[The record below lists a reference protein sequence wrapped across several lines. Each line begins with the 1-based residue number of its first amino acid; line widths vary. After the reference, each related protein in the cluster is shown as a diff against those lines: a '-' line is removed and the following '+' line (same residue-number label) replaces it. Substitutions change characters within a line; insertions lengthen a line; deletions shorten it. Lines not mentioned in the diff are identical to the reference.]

1 MKKLTTIAVAVGVMS
16 LGIAVAGGSAAADSK
31 PIKATPIGAQ
41 AKHTLTFNRAFN
53 EALKVAK
60 SECERDV
67 NCVAYS
73 AGPECTSNNRH
84 KWDCPVH
91 KLYGPTGLP
100 APDPA
105 TQQDC
110 VRPVQLLIKRI
121 FGRKLFFKFLSSTY
135 TCGPNNQFVY

>member
-1 MKKLTTIAVAVGVMS
+1 MKKLTTTAVAVAVMS
-16 LGIAVAGGSAAADSK
+16 LGIAVAGGSAAADE
-31 PIKATPIGAQ
+31 PVNATPPVAQ

-53 EALKVAK
+53 EAVKVAK
-60 SECERDV
+60 SECDRDV
-67 NCVAYS
+67 SCVAYA
-73 AGPECTSNNRH
+73 AGPECSSSNRH

-100 APDPA
+100 APDPT

-135 TCGPNNQFVY
+135 TCGPNTQFVY